1 MSLPLKKID
10 VDTRY
15 RTPDSVST
23 SSFKIELPYT
33 VEMPNNSVF
42 YITDISIEH
51 SWLTVET
58 GINDSLYLRAISS
71 AAPPAQQLYDVIV
84 VLPSQNYTGSTLAA
98 AIQTSL
104 NNQLEAGL
112 PVWTAAYNA
121 NPNTITISNIHNLNF
136 RLLTDPELSTKLS
149 NTWTGP
155 AYDPTNPRSAND
167 LLRNYFGQSPI
178 YGTTYG
184 PYTSGFLDLQPIRNV
199 FISSPNLGSF
209 TTLGSKGEAN
219 IICKVPVN
227 ADFGYLAQCNIIAAH
242 DFLNCSRQ
250 ALRTIE
256 FNLKDVKGN
265 FIPLHGGHCSFSI
278 VFSAVFEDA

>member
-1 MSLPLKKID
+1 MSLPLKKIY

-15 RTPDSVST
+15 RTPDSIST
-23 SSFKIELPYT
+23 SNFKIELPYT
-33 VEMPNNSVF
+33 VEMPNNSTF

-58 GINDSLYLRAISS
+58 GINDTMYIRALSY
-71 AAPPAQQLYDVIV
+71 AGQQQQLFDVII

-98 AIQTSL
+98 AIQSSL
-104 NNQLEAGL
+104 NTQLEAGL
-112 PVWTAAYNA
+112 PVFTAVYNA
-121 NPNTITISNIHNLNF
+121 NPNTITINNVQNF
-136 RLLTDPELSTKLS
+136 YFQILTDPELATKLN

-155 AYDPTNPRSAND
+155 TYDPTNPRSAND
-167 LLRNYFGQSPI
+167 LLRNYAGTSPV
-178 YGTTYG
+178 YGKDKG
-184 PYTSGFLDLQPIRNV
+184 PYTSGFLDLQPIRNI

-227 ADFGYLAQCNIIAAH
+227 ADFGYLVLCNIIAAH

-250 ALRTIE
+250 VLRTLE
-256 FNLKDVKGN
+256 FHLKDVKGN
-265 FIPLHGGHCSFSI
+265 YIPLHGGHCSFSI
-278 VFSAVFEDA
+278 VFSAIYEDL